1 MYLKIKTKILLFFIL
16 LPIGLIIGLF
26 FSWCLNAILTKNMP
40 DFQDFQVSV
49 ILENLKSDEKFKKLT
64 LIIEIVV
71 VMGLTA
77 ILMLNRRETFE
88 SGTVTLI
95 EKIKK
100 VIKGT
105 VLFDL
110 E

>member
-1 MYLKIKTKILLFFIL
+1 
-16 LPIGLIIGLF
+16 
-26 FSWCLNAILTKNMP
+26 MP
-40 DFQDFQVSV
+40 NFQDFHVSV
-49 ILENLKSDEKFKKLT
+49 IWENLKSDEKFKKLT